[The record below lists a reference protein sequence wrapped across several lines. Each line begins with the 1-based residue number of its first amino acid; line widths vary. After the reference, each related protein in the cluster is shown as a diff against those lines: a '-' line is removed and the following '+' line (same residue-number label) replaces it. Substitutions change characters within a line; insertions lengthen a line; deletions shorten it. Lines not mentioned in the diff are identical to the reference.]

1 MSPLARAITVHI
13 GWLYAPYPMDLP
25 PAWSQA
31 CACGRLFSVPQAYTC
46 HKRSCQK
53 TKKRLSCALEKAKE
67 VWQAK
72 KRRKTEERTKSE
84 AVYSECHLNE
94 SSNAAELLLNDAPL
108 PGVHPQVGFLTH
120 AALSLMEGFC
130 ICQSAET
137 PAMGYEDQDQSLAER
152 RSRRE
157 HHQLPKRYRDIVPE
171 PPAALPPSSQVV
183 AERAQVERDASRP
196 SQQPPT
202 HLSRVRKVFQSGRN
216 RFGLFR
222 KYYAPRFPDHDPAE
236 NIRPSDLMD
245 SSPDISSAVPVNNY
259 DPYPNQSS
267 FLLGEWYW
275 NDGEKK
281 SQSSFQNLLKIVGHP
296 DFRPEDVA
304 GKNWRIIDAHLS
316 GERSEGPNDEDGWED
331 EQGGGDWIKTPIKI
345 NIPFHK
351 RTLHPGQQ
359 VFDAGIL
366 HHRRLMSVIR
376 EKITRPS
383 THPHLHFEPYEF
395 FWQPHD
401 VAKPVRVHGELYTS
415 EAFFE
420 AHRELQ
426 DSPGEPGCDLPRV
439 VLGLMFASDGTQ
451 LTAFSNAKLWP
462 VYLVIGNESKD
473 RRSKPSCQAFEH
485 IAYLE
490 TVRESQAVCYETL
503 IPVE

>member
-1 MSPLARAITVHI
+1 
-13 GWLYAPYPMDLP
+13 
-25 PAWSQA
+25 
-31 CACGRLFSVPQAYTC
+31 
-46 HKRSCQK
+46 
-53 TKKRLSCALEKAKE
+53 
-67 VWQAK
+67 
-72 KRRKTEERTKSE
+72 
-84 AVYSECHLNE
+84 
-94 SSNAAELLLNDAPL
+94 
-108 PGVHPQVGFLTH
+108 
-120 AALSLMEGFC
+120 MEGFC
-130 ICQSAET
+130 LCQSAKDPT
-137 PAMGYEDQDQSLAER
+137 MDYEDQGEALAER

-157 HHQLPKRYRDIVPE
+157 HRQLPKRYRDIAPE
-171 PPAALPPSSQVV
+171 PPAAPPPPSQAV
-183 AERAQVERDASRP
+183 AEHAQVEQDVPRP

-202 HLSRVRKVFQSGRN
+202 PLSRVIRVFQSARN
-216 RFGLFR
+216 RFGLFQ
-222 KYYAPRFPDHDPAE
+222 KYHATRFPDHGPAE
-236 NIRPSDLMD
+236 SIRPHDLIHP
-245 SSPDISSAVPVNNY
+245 SPDISSAIPVSNY

-304 GKNWRIIDAHLS
+304 SNSWRAIDAHLS
-316 GERSEGPNDEDGWED
+316 GERREGPSGGDGWED
-331 EQGGGDWIKTPIKI
+331 EPGGGDWIKTPVKV

-376 EKITRPS
+376 EKIARPS

-395 FWQPHD
+395 FWQSHD
-401 VAKPVRVHGELYTS
+401 AAEPVRVHGELYTS
-415 EAFFE
+415 EAFLE
-420 AHRELQ
+420 AHHELQ
-426 DSPGEPGCDLPRV
+426 DSPSHLGCDLPQV

-490 TVRESQAVCYETL
+490 TVRES
-503 IPVE
+503 P